1 MSAAI
6 EVRGLR
12 KDYRAGLGGREVK
25 ALAGIEFAVR
35 SGELFGLLGP
45 NGAGKTTTVKIL
57 LGLTHATAGSA
68 SLLGKPVADPESR
81 RRVGYLPEGHRFP
94 GYLTARQTLSIF
106 GRMSGVS
113 SRALSPRIEDLLG
126 RLKLSE
132 WIDVKVK
139 KFSKGMTQRLGLAAA
154 LVHEPEVLLLDEPT
168 DGVDPVGRR
177 EIRDLLKAEA
187 AKGRAILLN
196 SHLLSEIELTCDR
209 VAVLRNGCVAAMGT
223 IDELTKREEKKDSL
237 KVYKLVASGIDD
249 TVLGAFRET
258 GAGARWTLVA
268 YFALSSLFILI
279 FAVAVNLDV
288 VNGALAGAK
297 IFGQN
302 VHMGRQSVDLD
313 KLVLGFE
320 SGFAGFLYVVG
331 TFLAIFA
338 TAHLVPRLME
348 KGTVDLYLSR
358 PVGRVPLLLSRY
370 AGGMLLSASNVIYLL
385 GAMWLLVIWKTH
397 LVHPRFFFAA
407 GIILFGIAALMAF
420 AFLIG
425 TLTSSTAVSIMAT
438 FAVFFLS
445 AIL

>member
-25 ALAGIEFAVR
+25 ALSGIDFAVQP
-35 SGELFGLLGP
+35 GELFGLLGP

-68 SLLGKPVADPESR
+68 ALLGKSVADPESR

-113 SRALSPRIEDLLG
+113 SRALAPRIEDLLG
-126 RLKLSE
+126 RVKLSD

-187 AKGRAILLN
+187 AKGCAILLN

-209 VAVLRNGCVAAMGT
+209 VAVLRNGRVAAEGR
-223 IDELTKREEKKDSL
+223 IEELIARGGRGEKEDST
-237 KVYKLVASGIDD
+237 KVYRLVASPI
-249 TVLGAFRET
+249 TEELLGVFRAS
-258 GAGARWTLVA
+258 GASAER
-268 YFALSSLFILI
+268 
-279 FAVAVNLDV
+279 
-288 VNGALAGAK
+288 VNGHVKLTARNLQHLNELVDALRARGGVLSELTPEK
-297 IFGQN
+297 STLEDVF
-302 VHMGRQSVDLD
+302 VDL
-313 KLVLGFE
+313 
-320 SGFAGFLYVVG
+320 
-331 TFLAIFA
+331 
-338 TAHLVPRLME
+338 
-348 KGTVDLYLSR
+348 
-358 PVGRVPLLLSRY
+358 
-370 AGGMLLSASNVIYLL
+370 
-385 GAMWLLVIWKTH
+385 
-397 LVHPRFFFAA
+397 VHTPDSPEQ
-407 GIILFGIAALMAF
+407 G
-420 AFLIG
+420 
-425 TLTSSTAVSIMAT
+425 
-438 FAVFFLS
+438 
-445 AIL
+445 